1 MKDAQIQ
8 KAYEAAKERYAEI
21 GVNTDAVLE
30 QIAKVSLSLH
40 CWQADDVTGFENRG
54 GDLTGGIHLHTV
66 RAPDERTLD
75 RVIAG
80 LKEKG
85 FLLEEEN

>member
-40 CWQADDVTGFENRG
+40 CWQTDDVTGFENPDGQLSGRHPNHGQLPRQGPQHRG
-54 GDLTGGIHLHTV
+54 GPQGHRKGQDA
-66 RAPDERTLD
+66 APR
-75 RVIAG
+75 
-80 LKEKG
+80 
-85 FLLEEEN
+85 